1 MTQDETQQVNAHLR
15 FLEAQ
20 IANVAREGAQMA
32 GMAEALAIKLKAAE
46 ASIKELEPKDNVVPI
61 KDQPA

>member
-20 IANVAREGAQMA
+20 IANVAREGAAAA

-46 ASIKELEPKDNVVPI
+46 ARIKELEGTTNVVPI
-61 KDQPA
+61 KDAP

>member
-20 IANVAREGAQMA
+20 IANVAREGAAAA

-46 ASIKELEPKDNVVPI
+46 ARIKELEGTTNVVPI
-61 KDQPA
+61 KDVPA

>member
-20 IANVAREGAQMA
+20 IANVAREGAAAA
-32 GMAEALAIKLKAAE
+32 GMAEAFAIKLKAAE
-46 ASIKELEPKDNVVPI
+46 ARIKELEGTTNVVPL
-61 KDQPA
+61 KEPA